1 MAKLSFGKSTGDTSR
16 KTSRR
21 LLSQYGVDSTIAT
34 KGLTAPGIKVSA
46 PIVDTYQQVERMNAP
61 QLQLG
66 QFADMS
72 VGFDNSK
79 DLQNLANSL
88 GQFNSQLQQLS
99 GTLVKRQKQIDTKAK
114 DYSKSLAL
122 QNFGSKKSA
131 VEILQDTRQNL
142 QKIVENEA
150 STIEQKKAAEKNL
163 DYIDSRNNLLI
174 PHLQSQNKI
183 VNIQSNAA
191 TLSSKAGGA
200 MVIKNGIE
208 VPLSSLR
215 PDDPTYLEW
224 RRNTVY
230 GDGSGGII
238 PLTEKEGREV
248 SATVLSAYANDIN
261 RQEKAVIA
269 YNKEVYEKESL
280 VQIDGYAA
288 IHLDKNNIDDV
299 VKGLN
304 GILDD
309 SRFMQIYRT
318 KEERDKFIEKL
329 VTQWK
334 QALFIRGQET
344 GVFLEADEAF
354 EPWLKIMTG
363 KKEDRL
369 IKDTDKNSPTFE
381 QEIINPKLL
390 WHKSFQEG
398 WEANTKYKYNT
409 ELANARNQQKTT
421 KVQEGNNAIDKMF
434 TEQILPEL
442 KKIDELAAT
451 TEGGFAS
458 DKIQTELTKIKQ
470 IFEERKNEIIANVPI
485 RFQEDVLTYAN
496 KKIVTSDGLLFGPE
510 RKLLSTEL
518 GREYTQVFLN
528 PQKAVAFRDKVN
540 KLMASGAID
549 VNVGMNLINR
559 TNTIVSE
566 VAKPNQEFAADII
579 KRNLDVFASSKKSG
593 YFYQSPSPGGK
604 EFILEEQLEL
614 SNAEQKMT
622 DGANKIIEEG
632 LKNNKSTQVI
642 NTELTKFFQDTDFG
656 LVSKYQSKNLD
667 GEIPK
672 AFDSIDDFKNRMI
685 GVEQKGKIDKKEATQ
700 LVTMYK
706 SEIPMLPKEDLM
718 KLLDSWNTD
727 GVDGVDKDVRK
738 MLRALKKYNGVTP
751 YQFFNNQLQK
761 HNISF
766 SDMQIQNGGVDQFNK
781 KYSKINTNT
790 PKPPSF
796 IQKIAM
802 LPVELLLGGSV
813 MAGEV
818 NNNPYNYIPPEG
830 TQTIP
835 SMLKIA
841 LTSDFT
847 EDEAVV
853 MAAIGMA
860 ESSGRPHAHNTEGDD
875 NSYGLWQINMLDRPG
890 FMMGEERRGQLALDS
905 NEQLFDPI
913 VNGQAAKYIYDMQG
927 FGAWTVYKTGAYK
940 KYLPAAQ
947 EALNS
952 LSN

>member
-1 MAKLSFGKSTGDTSR
+1 MAISLGKSSGDSSR

-21 LLSQYGVDSTIAT
+21 LLSQYGVDATIAT
-34 KGLTAPGIKVSA
+34 KGLTPPGLKVSA

-61 QLQLG
+61 QVQLG
-66 QFADMS
+66 RFADMS
-72 VGFDNSK
+72 VMTDNSK

-88 GQFNSQLQQLS
+88 GQFSNQLQNF
-99 GTLVKRQKQIDTKAK
+99 GTLYAKREKQIDTKAK

-131 VEILQDTRQNL
+131 VEILQDTRADL
-142 QKIVENEA
+142 QKIVEDTNA
-150 STIEQKKAAEKNL
+150 TIDEKKAAEKNL
-163 DYIDSRNNLLI
+163 NYIDSRNNILI

-183 VNIQSNAA
+183 VHIQANAA

-215 PDDPTYLEW
+215 PDDPAYLAW
-224 RRNTVY
+224 RQNAVY
-230 GDGSGGII
+230 GDGSGGVI
-238 PLTEKEGREV
+238 PLTDKEGKEV

-280 VQIDGYAA
+280 VQVDGYAA

-329 VTQWK
+329 ITQWK

-390 WHKSFQEG
+390 WHKSFEPG

-421 KVQEGNNAIDKMF
+421 KVQLGNNAIDKMF
-434 TEQILPEL
+434 TEEILPEL
-442 KKIDELAAT
+442 KKIDEMAGKID
-451 TEGGFAS
+451 GGFAS
-458 DKIQTELTKIKQ
+458 DKVQTELTKIKQ
-470 IFEERKNEIIANVPI
+470 TFEERKNQIISSVPI
-485 RFQEDVLTYAN
+485 RFQEEVLTYAN

-510 RKLLSTEL
+510 RKLLSTQL
-518 GREYTQVFLN
+518 GKEYTQVFLN

-540 KLMASGAID
+540 KLMESGAID

-566 VAKPNQEFAADII
+566 IAKPNQEFAADII
-579 KRNLDVFASSKKSG
+579 KTNLDKFASSRGKG
-593 YFYQSPSPGGK
+593 YFYSSDSPGGS

-642 NTELTKFFQDTDFG
+642 NTELTKFFQETDFG

-706 SEIPMLPKEDLM
+706 SEIPMLPKEDLE
-718 KLLDSWNTD
+718 KLLDDWNTNGID
-727 GVDGVDKDVRK
+727 GIDKDVKK

-751 YQFFNNQLQK
+751 YQFFNNQLFK
-761 HNISF
+761 YDIPLSETMINDI
-766 SDMQIQNGGVDQFNK
+766 DGFNK

-818 NNNPYNYIPPEG
+818 NNNPYNYIPAEG

>member
-1 MAKLSFGKSTGDTSR
+1 
-16 KTSRR
+16 
-21 LLSQYGVDSTIAT
+21 
-34 KGLTAPGIKVSA
+34 
-46 PIVDTYQQVERMNAP
+46 MNAP

-66 QFADMS
+66 RFADMS
-72 VGFDNSK
+72 VMTDNSK

-88 GQFNSQLQQLS
+88 GQFNTQLQNF
-99 GTLVKRQKQIDTKAK
+99 GTLYAKREKQIDTKAK

-131 VEILQDTRQNL
+131 VEILQDTRTDL
-142 QKIVENEA
+142 QKIVENA
-150 STIEQKKAAEKNL
+150 NSTIEEKKAAEKNL
-163 DYIDSRNNLLI
+163 NYIDSRNNILV
-174 PHLQSQNKI
+174 PHLQSQNRI
-183 VNIQSNAA
+183 VNIQANAA

-215 PDDPTYLEW
+215 PDDPVYLEW
-224 RRNTVY
+224 RQNAVY

-238 PLTEKEGREV
+238 PLTDKEGKEV
-248 SATVLSAYANDIN
+248 SATVLSSYANDTN
-261 RQEKAVIA
+261 RQEKAVIQ
-269 YNKEVYEKESL
+269 YNKDVYEKESL
-280 VQIDGYAA
+280 VQIDGFAA
-288 IHLDKNNIDDV
+288 IHIDKNNIDDV
-299 VKGLN
+299 VKGIN

-309 SRFMQIYRT
+309 SRFLQIYRT
-318 KEERDKFIEKL
+318 KEDRDKFIEKL
-329 VTQWK
+329 ITQWK

-369 IKDTDKNSPTFE
+369 IIDNNKESPTYK

-390 WHKSFQEG
+390 WHKSFEPG

-421 KVQEGNNAIDKMF
+421 KVQVGNNAIDKMF
-434 TEQILPEL
+434 TEEILPEL
-442 KKIDELAAT
+442 KKIDEMA
-451 TEGGFAS
+451 EKIDGGFAS
-458 DKIQTELTKIKQ
+458 DKVQTELTKIKQ
-470 IFEERKNEIIANVPI
+470 TFEEKKNEIISSVPI

-510 RKLLSTEL
+510 RKLLATQL

-540 KLMASGAID
+540 KLMESGAID

-566 VAKPNQEFAADII
+566 VARPNQEFAADII
-579 KRNLDVFASSKKSG
+579 KTNLDKFASSKNKG
-593 YFYQSPSPGGK
+593 YFFSSDSPGGS

-632 LKNNKSTQVI
+632 LKNGKSTQVI
-642 NTELTKFFQDTDFG
+642 NTELTKYFQETDFG

-667 GEIPK
+667 GQIPK
-672 AFDSIDDFKNRMI
+672 AFDSINDFKNRFI
-685 GVEQKGKIDKKEATQ
+685 GVEQKGKIDNKEATQ

-727 GVDGVDKDVRK
+727 GIDGVDKDVKK

-751 YQFFNNQLQK
+751 YQFFNNQLHK
-761 HNISF
+761 HGISMSEEMINNI
-766 SDMQIQNGGVDQFNK
+766 DGFNK
-781 KYSKINTNT
+781 KYSKININI

-796 IQKIAM
+796 IQKVAM
-802 LPVELLLGGSV
+802 FPVELLLGGSV

-818 NNNPYNYIPPEG
+818 NNNPYNYIPAEG

>member
-1 MAKLSFGKSTGDTSR
+1 MAKISLGKSTGGGGR

-21 LLSQYGVDSTIAT
+21 LLAQYGVDGTIAT
-34 KGLTAPGIKVSA
+34 KGLTPPGIKVSA
-46 PIVDTYQQVERMNAP
+46 PIVDTYQQVERMNVP
-61 QLQLG
+61 ELQLG
-66 QFADMS
+66 KFADMS

-88 GQFNSQLQQLS
+88 GQFNSELKQL
-99 GTLVKRQKQIDTKAK
+99 GTVMGQRTVRIDKEAK
-114 DYSKSLAL
+114 NYSKSLAL

-142 QKIVENEA
+142 QKIVENEE

-163 DYIDSRNNLLI
+163 NYIDSRNNLLI

-215 PDDPTYLEW
+215 PDDPAYLEW
-224 RRNTVY
+224 RRNAVY

-238 PLTEKEGREV
+238 PLNQREGNEV

-261 RQEKAVIA
+261 RQEKAVIQ
-269 YNKEVYEKESL
+269 YNKDVYEKESL

-318 KEERDKFIEKL
+318 KEDRDKFIEKL
-329 VTQWK
+329 ITQWK

-369 IKDTDKNSPTFE
+369 IIDNNKESPTFG

-390 WHKSFQEG
+390 WHKSYQEG

-434 TEQILPEL
+434 TEEILPEL
-442 KKIDELAAT
+442 KKIDELAGT

-458 DKIQTELTKIKQ
+458 DKVQTELTKIKQ
-470 IFEERKNEIIANVPI
+470 TFEEKKNEIISSVPI

-510 RKLLSTEL
+510 RKLLSTQL
-518 GREYTQVFLN
+518 GKEYTQVFLN

-540 KLMASGAID
+540 KLMESGAID

-566 VAKPNQEFAADII
+566 IAKPNQEFAADII
-579 KRNLDVFASSKKSG
+579 KTNLDKFASSKGKG
-593 YFYQSPSPGGK
+593 YFYSSDSPGGK

-622 DGANKIIEEG
+622 NGANKIIEEG
-632 LKNNKSTQVI
+632 LKNGKSTQVI
-642 NTELTKFFQDTDFG
+642 NTELTKYFQETDFG

-672 AFDSIDDFKNRMI
+672 AFDSIDDFKSRFI

-706 SEIPMLPKEDLM
+706 SEIPMLPKEDLE
-718 KLLDSWNTD
+718 KLLDDWNTNGID
-727 GVDGVDKDVRK
+727 GIDKDVKK

-751 YQFFNNQLQK
+751 YQFFNNQLFK
-761 HNISF
+761 YDIPLSETMINDI
-766 SDMQIQNGGVDQFNK
+766 DGFNK

-818 NNNPYNYIPPEG
+818 NNNPYNYIPAEG

-927 FGAWTVYKTGAYK
+927 FRAWTVYRTGAYK

>member
-1 MAKLSFGKSTGDTSR
+1 MAISLGKSSGDSSR

-21 LLSQYGVDSTIAT
+21 LLSQYGVDSTIVA

-88 GQFNSQLQQLS
+88 SQFNSELNKF
-99 GTLVKRQKQIDTKAK
+99 GTLYAKREKQIDTKAK

-131 VEILQDTRQNL
+131 VEILQDTRTDL
-142 QKIVENEA
+142 QKIVESAN
-150 STIEQKKAAEKNL
+150 STIDEKKAAEKNL
-163 DYIDSRNNLLI
+163 NYIDSRNNILV
-174 PHLQSQNKI
+174 PHLQSQNRI
-183 VNIQSNAA
+183 VNIQANAA

-215 PDDPTYLEW
+215 PDDPVYLEW
-224 RRNTVY
+224 RQDAVY
-230 GDGSGGII
+230 GDGSGGVI
-238 PLTEKEGREV
+238 PLTDKEGKEV
-248 SATVLSAYANDIN
+248 SATVLSAYANDTN
-261 RQEKAVIA
+261 RQEKAVIQ
-269 YNKEVYEKESL
+269 YNKDVYEKESL
-280 VQIDGYAA
+280 VQVDGYAA

-329 VTQWK
+329 ITQWK

-354 EPWLKIMTG
+354 EPWLKLMTG

-390 WHKSFQEG
+390 WHKSFEPG

-421 KVQEGNNAIDKMF
+421 KVQLGNNAIDKMF
-434 TEQILPEL
+434 TEEILPEL
-442 KKIDELAAT
+442 KKIDEMAGKID
-451 TEGGFAS
+451 GGFAS
-458 DKIQTELTKIKQ
+458 DKVQTELTKIKQ
-470 IFEERKNEIIANVPI
+470 TFEEKKNEIISGVPI

-510 RKLLSTEL
+510 RKLLSTQL
-518 GREYTQVFLN
+518 GKEYTQVFLN

-540 KLMASGAID
+540 KLMESGAID

-579 KRNLDVFASSKKSG
+579 KTNLDKFASSKGKG
-593 YFYQSPSPGGK
+593 YFYSSDSPGGS

-642 NTELTKFFQDTDFG
+642 NTELTKFFQETDFG

-685 GVEQKGKIDKKEATQ
+685 GVEQKGKIDNKEATQ

-706 SEIPMLPKEDLM
+706 SEIPMLPREDLE
-718 KLLDSWNTD
+718 KLLDDWNTNGID
-727 GVDGVDKDVRK
+727 GIDKDVKK

-751 YQFFNNQLQK
+751 YQFFNNQLFK
-761 HNISF
+761 YDIPLSETMINDI
-766 SDMQIQNGGVDQFNK
+766 DKFNK

-847 EDEAVV
+847 EDEAVI